1 MNDREKVDKTR
12 RTLVV
17 ATSVAGGVAT
27 VAAAAP
33 FAVSM
38 WPSERAKAAGAPVEA
53 DVATL
58 QPGELRVYEWRGKP
72 VWVFRRSKEMLESL
86 KVVEPYLTD
95 PGSKYSEQPKYAKN
109 ENRSEKPDV
118 MVLIGVCT
126 HLGCSPQMRP
136 AEAKAEMGADW
147 MGGDYYIFVV
157 GPDERTL
164 CHPNPAIIGTPEKD
178 IVDAN
183 GKKVGELISVA
194 AHRTGGGWVEYVW
207 PRPGQTTPVKKS
219 TFATRVKG
227 PDGKWYIV
235 GSGAYEAK

>member
-1 MNDREKVDKTR
+1 MKRMHLL
-12 RTLVV
+12 LVCLLV
-17 ATSVAGGVAT
+17 ASVASAKSNLPTANTHAAIKSYVQHAAQFVAKHG
-27 VAAAAP
+27 
-33 FAVSM
+33 
-38 WPSERAKAAGAPVEA
+38 PSCEA
-53 DVATL
+53 F
-58 QPGELRVYEWRGKP
+58 K
-72 VWVFRRSKEMLESL
+72 
-86 KVVEPYLTD
+86 
-95 PGSKYSEQPKYAKN
+95 
-109 ENRSEKPDV
+109 
-118 MVLIGVCT
+118 
-126 HLGCSPQMRP
+126 
-136 AEAKAEMGADW
+136 GADW